1 MGNEKVEQFISA
13 MFDIL
18 QAVKAESDYC
28 CKICGGVSEKE
39 LFIIV
44 FVGKNESVKMS
55 DIAESLHAPL
65 STLTSIVDKLVDNEY
80 LMRYNW
86 QEDRRVVKVA
96 LAKKGKKSY
105 SAFMKQKNVNATKV
119 LNKFTESE
127 QGILIN
133 YLTKL
138 SESLDFKRAT

>member
-1 MGNEKVEQFISA
+1 MENEKAGQFISA

-18 QAVKAESDYC
+18 KAVKAESDYC

-55 DIAESLHAPL
+55 DIADSLNAPL

-86 QEDRRVVKVA
+86 QEDRRVVKVS

-105 SAFMKQKNVNATKV
+105 LAFMKQKHINATKV
-119 LNKFTESE
+119 LDQFTESE
-127 QGILIN
+127 QDILIK

-138 SESLDFKRAT
+138 SQSLDFKSPT

>member
-1 MGNEKVEQFISA
+1 MENEKTQQFISA

-18 QAVKAESDYC
+18 RAAKAESEYC

-44 FVGKNESVKMS
+44 FVGQNESVKMS
-55 DIAESLHAPL
+55 DIADSLNAPL
-65 STLTSIVDKLVDNEY
+65 STLTSIVDKLVESKY

-86 QEDRRVVKVA
+86 QDDRRVVKVT

-105 SAFMKQKNVNATKV
+105 LAFMKQKNINATKV
-119 LNKFTESE
+119 LNQFTKPE
-127 QGILIN
+127 QEILIN
-133 YLTKL
+133 YLARL
-138 SESLDFKRAT
+138 SESLSSKAGT

>member
-1 MGNEKVEQFISA
+1 MENEKAGQFISA

-18 QAVKAESDYC
+18 QAVKAESEYC
-28 CKICGGVSEKE
+28 CKLCGGVSEKE

-55 DIAESLHAPL
+55 EIADSLNAPL

-105 SAFMKQKNVNATKV
+105 LTFMKQKNKNANKV
-119 LNKFTESE
+119 LNQFTESE
-127 QGILIN
+127 QDILIS

-138 SESLDFKRAT
+138 SKSLDFKRET